1 MEETKKP
8 KNAAKEAVEEKAAEV
23 KAPEKKQHSKAA
35 LQAALAQLEEEE
47 TGKKKNTVIF
57 RILAFVCWA
66 LAAVAMYLPDIN
78 LNLPFGAVRVLFLNN
93 IVACVIDIIVAGIL
107 CVVGARL
114 WVHANHIHPTKSH
127 NKFVQFIWNQ
137 LGVIM
142 AGIILAPLAIIL
154 IINRKD
160 LPQKTKAIV
169 AAVLAVVFVGA
180 SAGSA
185 DYHPVTQDEVDSVVQ
200 QLTEEAEGYG
210 FTDGNGVRW
219 TKYGNCYHI
228 FSDCQTIRNSNPD
241 NCTDGSIKDA
251 VDSNRARLCTFCMKR
266 HEEAVANGETPLS
279 IPLPAGNVK
288 DNAGGSDTPDDL
300 TVLPTAEPAGAGD

>member
-1 MEETKKP
+1 MEKKNTTAKKP
-8 KNAAKEAVEEKAAEV
+8 
-23 KAPEKKQHSKAA
+23 SSAA
-35 LQAALAQLEEEE
+35 LQAAIAQLQEEE
-47 TGKKKNTVIF
+47 TGKRKNTVIF

-66 LAAVAMYLPDIN
+66 LAAVAMYLPYIG
-78 LNLPFGAVRVLFLNN
+78 LNLPFGAVRILFLDAENN
-93 IVACVIDIIVAGIL
+93 WLPCIIDIIVAGIL

-127 NKFVQFIWNQ
+127 NKVVQFIWNQ

-142 AGIILAPLAIIL
+142 AGIIFAPLAIIL
-154 IINRKD
+154 IANRKD
-160 LPQKTKAIV
+160 LPQKTKTIV
-169 AAVLAVVFVGA
+169 AAVLALVFVGA

-210 FTDGNGVRW
+210 FTDGDGVRW

-228 FSDCQTIRNSNPD
+228 FSDCQTIRNSENY
-241 NCTDGSIKDA
+241 TDGSIQDA

-266 HEEAVANGETPLS
+266 YAEAKAAGEELNKIA
-279 IPLPAGNVK
+279 LPADGEGLPVV
-288 DNAGGSDTPDDL
+288 TPTDAPDS
-300 TVLPTAEPAGAGD
+300 GANE

>member
-1 MEETKKP
+1 MEDKK
-8 KNAAKEAVEEKAAEV
+8 KVEEAVEKDTA
-23 KAPEKKQHSKAA
+23 KKQHSKAA
-35 LQAALAQLEEEE
+35 LQAALAQLEEQE

-66 LAAVAMYLPDIN
+66 LAAVAMYLPDIG

-93 IVACVIDIIVAGIL
+93 VVACVIDVIVAGIL

-127 NKFVQFIWNQ
+127 NKVVQFIWNQ

-142 AGIILAPLAIIL
+142 AGIIFAPLAIIL

-160 LPQKTKAIV
+160 LPQKTKTIV

-185 DYHPVTQDEVDSVVQ
+185 DYHPVTQDQVDSVVQ

-210 FTDGNGVRW
+210 FVDGDGVRW

-228 FSDCQTIRNSNPD
+228 FSDCQSIKKSNPE
-241 NCTDGSIKDA
+241 NCTDGSIEEA
-251 VDSNRARLCTFCMKR
+251 INSNRARLCSFCIR
-266 HEEAVANGETPLS
+266 RYEEAKANGEEPAHIELPNK
-279 IPLPAGNVK
+279 IPEGV
-288 DNAGGSDTPDDL
+288 DDL
-300 TVLPTAEPAGAGD
+300 TVLPTEAPSNENGD

>member
-8 KNAAKEAVEEKAAEV
+8 TKATETKAAET
-23 KAPEKKQHSKAA
+23 KKHSKAA

-66 LAAVAMYLPDIN
+66 LAAVAMYLPYIG
-78 LNLPFGAVRVLFLNN
+78 LNLPFGAVRVLFLDPNN
-93 IVACVIDIIVAGIL
+93 WLVVIIDVIVAGIL

-142 AGIILAPLAIIL
+142 AGIIFAPLAIIL

-185 DYHPVTQDEVDSVVQ
+185 DYHPITQDEVNSVVQ
-200 QLTEEAEGYG
+200 ELTDEAEGYG
-210 FTDGNGVRW
+210 FTDGDGVRW

-228 FSDCQTIRNSNPD
+228 FSDCQSIRNSNPD
-241 NCTDGSIKDA
+241 NCTDGTIEEA
-251 VDSNRARLCTFCMKR
+251 VENNRARLCAFCIKR
-266 HEEAVANGETPLS
+266 YAEAKENGEE
-279 IPLPAGNVK
+279 PAK
-288 DNAGGSDTPDDL
+288 IDLAGKVNDIIDDL
-300 TVLPTAEPAGAGD
+300 TTLPTEVPNDGTGD

>member
-1 MEETKKP
+1 MEKKDTTVKKKP
-8 KNAAKEAVEEKAAEV
+8 T
-23 KAPEKKQHSKAA
+23 SAA
-35 LQAALAQLEEEE
+35 LQAAMAQLQEEES
-47 TGKKKNTVIF
+47 GKKKNTVIF

-66 LAAVAMYLPDIN
+66 LAAVAMYLPYIG
-78 LNLPFGAVRVLFLNN
+78 LNLPFGAVRILFLDPENN
-93 IVACVIDIIVAGIL
+93 WLTVIIDIIAAGIL
-107 CVVGARL
+107 CVVAARL

-127 NKFVQFIWNQ
+127 NKVIQFIWNQ

-142 AGIILAPLAIIL
+142 AGVIFAPLAIIL
-154 IINRKD
+154 IANRKD
-160 LPQKTKAIV
+160 LPQKTKTIV

-210 FTDGNGVRW
+210 FTDGDGVRW

-241 NCTDGSIKDA
+241 NCTDGSIQDA

-266 HEEAVANGETPLS
+266 YAEAKANGEELQK
-279 IPLPAGNVK
+279 IALPDTGN
-288 DNAGGSDTPDDL
+288 NGGSLPVAPDNGGN
-300 TVLPTAEPAGAGD
+300 E

>member
-1 MEETKKP
+1 MEDNKK
-8 KNAAKEAVEEKAAEV
+8 KAEAAEV
-23 KAPEKKQHSKAA
+23 KAPEKKASKAA
-35 LQAALAQLEEEE
+35 LQAALAQLEEQE

-66 LAAVAMYLPDIN
+66 LAAVAMYLPYIG
-78 LNLPFGAVRVLFLNN
+78 LNLPFGAVRILFLDTNN
-93 IVACVIDIIVAGIL
+93 WLPVIIDIIVAGIL

-127 NKFVQFIWNQ
+127 NKVVQFIWNQ

-142 AGIILAPLAIIL
+142 AGVIFAPLAIIL
-154 IINRKD
+154 IARRKD

-169 AAVLAVVFVGA
+169 AAVLALVFVGA

-200 QLTEEAEGYG
+200 HLTEEAEGYG
-210 FTDGNGVRW
+210 FTDADGVRW

-228 FSDCQTIRNSNPD
+228 FSDCQSIKNSNPD
-241 NCTDGSIKDA
+241 NCTDGTIEEA
-251 VDSNRARLCTFCMKR
+251 VESNRARLCTFCIKR
-266 HEEAVANGETPLS
+266 YTEAQEKGETPAKIDL
-279 IPLPAGNVK
+279 AG
-288 DNAGGSDTPDDL
+288 AIEDL
-300 TVLPTAEPAGAGD
+300 NLLPTEAPAEGGGN

>member
-8 KNAAKEAVEEKAAEV
+8 KKAAEEAVTEKAA
-23 KAPEKKQHSKAA
+23 EKKQHSKAA
-35 LQAALAQLEEEE
+35 LQAALAQLEEQE

-78 LNLPFGAVRVLFLNN
+78 LNLPFGAIRILALDINSAAPTNN
-93 IVACVIDIIVAGIL
+93 WIPCIIDIIVAGIL

-114 WVHANHIHPTKSH
+114 WIHANHIHPTKSH

-142 AGIILAPLAIIL
+142 AGIIFAPLAIFL
-154 IINRKD
+154 IAKRKD

-169 AAVLAVVFVGA
+169 AAVLAVIFVGA

-210 FTDGNGVRW
+210 FVDGDGVRW

-228 FSDCQTIRNSNPD
+228 FSDCQSIRNSNPD
-241 NCTDGSIKDA
+241 NCTDGSIEDA
-251 VDSNRARLCTFCMKR
+251 IESNRAKLCTFCIR
-266 HEEAVANGETPLS
+266 RYEEAKANGEEPAHIELPNK
-279 IPLPAGNVK
+279 IPEGV
-288 DNAGGSDTPDDL
+288 DDL
-300 TVLPTAEPAGAGD
+300 NVLPTAEPAGAGD

>member
-1 MEETKKP
+1 MEDKKTP
-8 KNAAKEAVEEKAAEV
+8 KAAEP
-23 KAPEKKQHSKAA
+23 KAKNSKAV

-66 LAAVAMYLPDIN
+66 LAAVAMYLPDIG

-93 IVACVIDIIVAGIL
+93 ITACVIDIIVAGIL

-114 WVHANHIHPTKSH
+114 WVYANHIHPTKSH
-127 NKFVQFIWNQ
+127 SPFVQFVWNQ
-137 LGVIM
+137 LGIIM

-154 IINRKD
+154 IANRKD
-160 LPQKTKAIV
+160 LPQKTKTIV
-169 AAVLAVVFVGA
+169 AAVLALVFVGA

-185 DYHPVTQDEVDSVVQ
+185 DYHPITQDQVDGVVQ

-210 FTDGNGVRW
+210 FTDGDGVRW

-228 FSDCQTIRNSNPD
+228 FSDCQSIVHSNPD
-241 NCTDGSIKDA
+241 NCTDGTIEEA
-251 VDSNRARLCTFCMKR
+251 VESNRARLCTFCIKR
-266 HEEAVANGETPLS
+266 YAEAKEKGEE
-279 IPLPAGNVK
+279 PAKIDIGK
-288 DNAGGSDTPDDL
+288 KIEDAIEDL
-300 TVLPTAEPAGAGD
+300 TTLPTEVPNDGTGD

>member
-1 MEETKKP
+1 MEEKKTP
-8 KNAAKEAVEEKAAEV
+8 KAA
-23 KAPEKKQHSKAA
+23 APAEKRKPTAA
-35 LQAALAQLEEEE
+35 ELKTALAQLEEQES
-47 TGKKKNTVIF
+47 GKRKNTVIH

-78 LNLPFGAVRVLFLNN
+78 LNLPFGAIRILSLDINSAAPTNN
-93 IVACVIDIIVAGIL
+93 WIPCIIDIIVAGIL

-114 WVHANHIHPTKSH
+114 WIHANHIHPTKSH
-127 NKFVQFIWNQ
+127 NKVVQFIWNQ

-142 AGIILAPLAIIL
+142 AGIIFAPLAIIL

-169 AAVLAVVFVGA
+169 AAVLALVFVGA

-185 DYHPVTQDEVDSVVQ
+185 DYHPVTQDKVDETVQ

-210 FTDGNGVRW
+210 FTDGDGVRW

-228 FSDCQTIRNSNPD
+228 FSDCQSIRNSNPD
-241 NCTDGSIKDA
+241 NCTDGTIEEA
-251 VDSNRARLCTFCMKR
+251 VESNRARLCSFCIKR
-266 HEEAVANGETPLS
+266 YAEAKEAGEEPAKIE
-279 IPLPAGNVK
+279 LPSSVNDIV
-288 DNAGGSDTPDDL
+288 DDL
-300 TVLPTAEPAGAGD
+300 TTLPTEVPDDGTGD